1 MSTKNKSFFWA
12 SYADLMTSLFFVM
25 LALFIL
31 TIIGLNKARL
41 GEIERTKI
49 LEAKIA
55 KADEINNATRE
66 LDSLHSD
73 YFQYFPE
80 YKKHKLK
87 VSVNF
92 PTNSPSMANIPNKTK
107 EDLIMVGKI
116 LQKFINKTT
125 KKNPQIQY
133 LLIIEGQASKD
144 NYTQNYE
151 LSYQRALSLKRFW
164 EQYGIHFADKN
175 CEVLICGSGD
185 GKLSGTGLMRESRE
199 VLNQRFLIHILP
211 KPGKIGD

>member
-1 MSTKNKSFFWA
+1 MAFKNKSFFWA

-25 LALFIL
+25 LALFIV
-31 TIIGLNKARL
+31 TVVALNEARL
-41 GEIERTKI
+41 DGIELTKK
-49 LEAKIA
+49 LQAKID
-55 KADEINNATRE
+55 KANEINDATRE

-92 PTNSPSMANIPNKTK
+92 PVNSPSMDNIPDTTK
-107 EDLIMVGKI
+107 QDLITVGNI
-116 LQKFINKTT
+116 LQDFISKTT

-144 NYTQNYE
+144 DYSQNYE

-164 EQYGIHFADKN
+164 EEHGIGFVDKN

-185 GKLSGTGLMRESRE
+185 GKLSGTGLMREKEE

-211 KPGKIGD
+211 KPGIIGD